1 MKKTLLVAIGLMCG
15 LSFIFS
21 QPPRFGFDIG
31 FSLNRATYEPVA
43 GLERRIFG
51 GFDGGFLVEFSLGS
65 KFKLQ
70 PELNYTITG
79 VELNTGTSERT
90 LKLQYISIPL
100 LVKMQITDRFNLVA
114 GPQHGIL
121 LSAWNDPSG
130 LLASNVKQYFKFT
143 DLVAVLGGE
152 YKFPNGVFFGARY
165 NHGMEQIVEEQ
176 MGFEMKNR
184 YVTARVGYIFGP
196 PSKK

>member
-1 MKKTLLVAIGLMCG
+1 MKKVILTFFGLII
-15 LSFIFS
+15 SFSFLFS
-21 QPPRFGFDIG
+21 QAPRFGFDIG
-31 FSLNRATYEPVA
+31 FSLNRATYEPEA

-51 GFDGGFLVEFSLGS
+51 GFDGGFLVEFSLGN
-65 KFKLQ
+65 KLKLQ

-100 LVKMQITDRFNLVA
+100 LLKMKISERFNLVA

-143 DLVAVLGGE
+143 DLVAVIGGE

-176 MGFEMKNR
+176 MGFEMKSR
-184 YVTARVGYIFGP
+184 YMTARVGYIFGP
-196 PSKK
+196 QAKK